1 MADKSWG
8 FKIFCECGSRYYSMN
23 KKDKISC
30 PVCSA
35 EYVPEEMSLRV
46 SPALLTKSDPKKKIE
61 EIENFEEDTS
71 DDQDDLI
78 SLDDQ
83 KEIEESEEEFKS

>member
-1 MADKSWG
+1 
-8 FKIFCECGSRYYSMN
+8 MN